1 MVARLKLKRIDG
13 IGVQVATLVLRSGHL
28 CMREG
33 MYLLDTHKPAFFLLV
48 IHGNSFGSHL
58 YLPCGEGD
66 DSFKFLPYQ
75 LSMVG

>member
-1 MVARLKLKRIDG
+1 MRKISSAGGGL
-13 IGVQVATLVLRSGHL
+13 GVQVATLVFRSGHL

-33 MYLLDTHKPAFFLLV
+33 MYLLDTQTSILLLV
-48 IHGNSFGSHL
+48 IHSNSFGSHL
-58 YLPCGEGD
+58 YLPCGDGD